1 MLLEGHQG
9 QVCASVCERVCVV
22 EYEPA
27 SVAHISN
34 HLSSWASA
42 IGWKGLRPEAGLG
55 NKLRPLGDWL
65 GVLSVGLGVT
75 FLTTSLGLLLP
86 LGVVR
91 EEAEERGLGFLLTFW
106 EKGTESSSK
115 TSKLSGMPWPLFIC
129 KMFCV

>member
-1 MLLEGHQG
+1 M
-9 QVCASVCERVCVV
+9 
-22 EYEPA
+22 
-27 SVAHISN
+27 
-34 HLSSWASA
+34 
-42 IGWKGLRPEAGLG
+42 
-55 NKLRPLGDWL
+55 
-65 GVLSVGLGVT
+65 GLGVT

-91 EEAEERGLGFLLTFW
+91 EEAEERGLGFLLTLW